1 MPRFVPVDRETQ
13 YLFPPSV
20 QEWLPDDHLARFI
33 VDVIEQLDLS
43 ELEQSYA
50 GRGSDAYHPALL
62 AALLLYGYAT
72 GIFSSRALQRASY
85 DSIAVRYI
93 TANTHPDPDT
103 INAFRQRFLKPIAAI
118 FVQVLCYAQEMGLL
132 KLGTVSLD
140 GSKVHA
146 NASRHKAMSYGY
158 AKKRQAKLKAEVT
171 ALLKRGEAAHARD
184 LPEGL
189 NIPDELA
196 RREQRLAAIA
206 AAKQKIEARVKA
218 EAEAAYAAKLAAR
231 EQRAK
236 KSGKPPRG
244 RPPAP
249 PTGTPSDKDQ
259 VNFTDEDSRIMPVP
273 GGGFDQAYN
282 AQAAVDTRSWWVV
295 APALTQA
302 SNDKQQVAP
311 MLEPLQALPP
321 ELGRIKTL
329 LADAGYA
336 SEDNVNACAQAKI
349 RPLIALGRETH
360 HPSWRERF
368 SEPPP
373 LTAKPTAL
381 EAMRHRLRTRRGRQ
395 LYALRKSTVE
405 PVFGLIKRVMKFRQF
420 ALRGVSGARGE
431 WNLLCLA
438 WNLKRMNALATSMPE
453 RFARKSQFGPRR
465 TLVHLRNRTAVVN
478 LPARCKM
485 DHRSNINQQNRTSS
499 PTNS

>member
-1 MPRFVPVDRETQ
+1 MTRFVPVDRETQ

-33 VDVIEQLDLS
+33 VDVIEQLDWS

-50 GRGSDAYHPALL
+50 GRGSDAHHPAMLV
-62 AALLLYGYAT
+62 ALLLYGYAT
-72 GIFSSRALQRASY
+72 GTFSSRALERASY

-93 TANTHPDPDT
+93 TANNHPDHDT
-103 INAFRQRFLKPIAAI
+103 INSFRRRFLKQIEAI
-118 FVQVLCYAQEMGLL
+118 FIQVLGYAQVMGML

-140 GSKVHA
+140 GTKVHA
-146 NASRHKAMSYGY
+146 NALRHKAMSYGY
-158 AKKRQAKLKAEVT
+158 AKKRQAQLKAEVT
-171 ALLKRGEAAHARD
+171 ALLKRAEAANARD

-189 NIPDELA
+189 SIPEELA
-196 RREQRLAAIA
+196 RREQRLTAIA

-218 EAEAAYAAKLAAR
+218 EAEAAHAAKLAAR

-236 KSGKPPRG
+236 KTGKRPRG

-273 GGGFDQAYN
+273 GGGFDQSYN
-282 AQAAVDTRSWWVV
+282 AQAAVDTHSLLVV
-295 APALTQA
+295 GPALTQT
-302 SNDKQQVAP
+302 SNDKQQVVP
-311 MLEPLQALPP
+311 MLEQLQALPP
-321 ELGRIKTL
+321 ELGRVKTL
-329 LADAGYA
+329 IADAGYA

-349 RPLIALGRETH
+349 RPLIALGRDTH
-360 HPSWRERF
+360 HPSLRARF
-368 SEPPP
+368 NEPPP

-381 EAMRHRLRTRRGRQ
+381 EAMRHHLTTRRGRQ

-420 ALRGVSGARGE
+420 SLRGVAGARGE
-431 WNLLCLA
+431 WKLVCLA
-438 WNLKRMNALATSMPE
+438 WNLKRMNALST
-453 RFARKSQFGPRR
+453 
-465 TLVHLRNRTAVVN
+465 
-478 LPARCKM
+478 
-485 DHRSNINQQNRTSS
+485 
-499 PTNS
+499 